1 VLVAGDVGDPFMS
14 PAAASS
20 PTIRLRNVTLG
31 YDSHPAVHHLDGEIA
46 PGSLTAVIGPNG
58 SGKSTL
64 IKGIVGQ
71 LAPLEGRIE
80 ILGGARDAIAYLPQ
94 QAAIDRTF
102 PISVADLVALGLWSE
117 IGSLRGLATQQRTR
131 VAEALSAV
139 GLQGLGRRPIDTL
152 SGGQLQR
159 ALFARVL
166 LQDSRLILLDE
177 PFTAIDAKTSA
188 ALMALI
194 ERWHGEARTIVAVLH
209 DIELVKERFPRALM
223 LAREPVAWGETRE
236 VLTAANLLK
245 ARAMSEHWM
254 EDAPWCKRGAAV

>member
-1 VLVAGDVGDPFMS
+1 MRSEP
-14 PAAASS
+14 ASS
-20 PTIRLRNVTLG
+20 PSIRFRNVTLG
-31 YDSHPAVHHLDGEIA
+31 YDTHPAVHHLDGEIT
-46 PGSLTAVIGPNG
+46 PGSLTAIVGPNG

-71 LAPLEGRIE
+71 VAPLEGRIE
-80 ILGGARDAIAYLPQ
+80 ILDSARAAIAYLPQ

-102 PISVADLVALGLWSE
+102 PIPVFDLVALGLWSE
-117 IGSLRGLATQQRTR
+117 IGSLRGLTSTQRDR
-131 VAEALSAV
+131 VAAALSAV
-139 GLQGLGRRPIDTL
+139 GLEGLERRPIDTL

-159 ALFARVL
+159 TLFARVL
-166 LQDSRLILLDE
+166 LQNSRLILLDE

-188 ALMALI
+188 DLMALI
-194 ERWHGEARTIVAVLH
+194 ERWHAEARTIIAVLH

-245 ARAMSEHWM
+245 ARAMSEHWN
-254 EDAPWCKRGAAV
+254 EDAPWCRQGTAA

>member
-1 VLVAGDVGDPFMS
+1 MLVVGSLGNLLMS
-14 PAAASS
+14 ADTASS
-20 PTIRLRNVTLG
+20 PSIHFRNVTLG
-31 YDSHPAVHHLDGEIA
+31 YDTRPAVHHLDGVIT
-46 PGSLTAVIGPNG
+46 PGSLTAIVGPNG

-80 ILGGARDAIAYLPQ
+80 IVDNARAAMAYLPQ

-102 PISVADLVALGLWSE
+102 PISVFDLVALGLWSE
-117 IGSLRGLATQQRTR
+117 IGSLRGLTPKQRRR

-139 GLQGLGRRPIDTL
+139 GLEGLERRTIDTL

-159 ALFARVL
+159 TLFARVL
-166 LQDSRLILLDE
+166 LQNSRLILLDE

-188 ALMALI
+188 DLMALI
-194 ERWHGEARTIVAVLH
+194 ERWHGEARTIIAVLH
-209 DIELVKERFPRALM
+209 DIELVKERFPQALM

-245 ARAMSEHWM
+245 ARAMSEHWN
-254 EDAPWCKRGAAV
+254 EDAPWCRQGAAA

>member
-1 VLVAGDVGDPFMS
+1 MS
-14 PAAASS
+14 SAAPSS
-20 PTIRLRNVTLG
+20 PSIRFRNVTLG

-46 PGSLTAVIGPNG
+46 PGSLTAVVGPNG

-80 ILGGARDAIAYLPQ
+80 IMGGSRSLIAYLPQ
-94 QAAIDRTF
+94 QAAIDRSF
-102 PISVADLVALGLWSE
+102 PISVFDLVALGLWSE
-117 IGSLRGLATQQRTR
+117 IGSLRGLTATERVR
-131 VAEALSAV
+131 VAKALSAV
-139 GLQGLGRRPIDTL
+139 GLEGLERRPIDTL

-166 LQDSRLILLDE
+166 LQNSRLIVLDE

-188 ALMALI
+188 DLMALI

-209 DIELVKERFPRALM
+209 DIELVKERFPQALM
-223 LAREPVAWGETRE
+223 LAREPVAWGHTRD
-236 VLTAANLLK
+236 VLTASNLLK
-245 ARAMSEHWM
+245 ARAMSEHWI
-254 EDAPWCKRGAAV
+254 EDSPWCRRGKVA